1 MAHMFSF
8 SPFFTRLA
16 RHEMSWT
23 YSETG
28 MPCWQILLVPKG
40 ALFVDRSV
48 RYLGAVDRNAGS
60 SAMNMK
66 LSTVKRWIIELDD
79 GTIYRKALYLMVK
92 TMVSCRFSLTPI
104 HWLKRWNGTEVLIS
118 SCLRRDWNGYSL
130 LKLLRRVRLGSGLLI
145 ALEKSLAAMW
155 LAKESDL
162 KFQELNTA
170 HLWKIM
176 SIPWYSM
183 V

>member
-1 MAHMFSF
+1 
-8 SPFFTRLA
+8 
-16 RHEMSWT
+16 MSWT
-23 YSETG
+23 SSEIG
-28 MPCWQILLVPKG
+28 MRCWRILRVPKG
-40 ALFVDRSV
+40 ARFVDRSV
-48 RYLGAVDRNAGS
+48 RYLGAVDRNARWWRDIYEAINGEWWKLDHMKYPS
-60 SAMNMK
+60 LIMNDWFNNIYTYM
-66 LSTVKRWIIELDD
+66 LLVHHHYCVVKRL
-79 GTIYRKALYLMVK
+79 
-92 TMVSCRFSLTPI
+92 
-104 HWLKRWNGTEVLIS
+104 NGTEVLIS

-130 LKLLRRVRLGSGLLI
+130 LKLLRRVRLGSCLLI

-155 LAKESDL
+155 PAKESDL